1 MSLASMP
8 PNRVKIRTDR
18 EHDLTAWKSMGPWV
32 QNRLLLMDLGYHSSW
47 LFHRIDAHGGFFL
60 SRLKTNSA
68 LVITKDL
75 RTGSGRRSK
84 VAGKPLSEVL
94 KRLRQRVSWW
104 KPTQVHGSY
113 AFDYAPL
120 FS

>member
-1 MSLASMP
+1 MP

-75 RTGSGRRSK
+75 RTGVVGKRGSFEWVRHEARGRQK
-84 VAGKPLSEVL
+84 A
-94 KRLRQRVSWW
+94 
-104 KPTQVHGSY
+104 
-113 AFDYAPL
+113 A
-120 FS
+120 